1 MAVYSDLWQ
10 SIIYSVAVWLIKR
23 VGDWVTDRST
33 YWLTGWQWLTVSLTL
48 WEIEWLTD
56 SMTEKKTARI
66 LFVNFVNL
74 TFTYINITFF
84 FPFFRK
90 SLIFKKVIDKMQIT
104 SIWKNTNSRHLSIFP
119 LGILPTMVCIHC
131 RYLYTFILVNYLS
144 HQCLIKESS
153 K

>member
-23 VGDWVTDRST
+23 VSDWVTDRST
-33 YWLTGWQWLTVSLTL
+33 YWLTGWQWLTVSLKL

-66 LFVNFVNL
+66 LFVNFINL

-84 FPFFRK
+84 SFL
-90 SLIFKKVIDKMQIT
+90 SKV
-104 SIWKNTNSRHLSIFP
+104 
-119 LGILPTMVCIHC
+119 LGIQKGYKQNANNFYLEKHEWQASINISSGNFANNG
-131 RYLYTFILVNYLS
+131 LYTLPLS
-144 HQCLIKESS
+144 SYIHTR
-153 K
+153 